1 MKLFTNSKPK
11 NPKAMKNTQL
21 FSILTTAALSASST
35 ATAAILA
42 RYEFPGGSAVKTSG
56 ELIGANATTGTG
68 PTLNA
73 SGFVATSVSGTPT
86 TLAAA
91 ITGEDYVAFTLS
103 TTAAQTASFT
113 TLTFDWWL
121 NSPNSTATGES
132 YSIFALADEDG
143 NGFDTGDQ
151 LGVRTLGEGGT
162 VGSGFNAHDTEAD
175 ALSVSFTISS
185 LADLAASESLEF
197 RLYFVDNRAGVS
209 SPGHRIDNFTVNG
222 TTAAVPEPS
231 ALAILGVGVIGLL
244 VRRRR

>member
-1 MKLFTNSKPK
+1 MKH
-11 NPKAMKNTQL
+11 TQL
-21 FSILTTAALSASST
+21 LTILTTAALSASST

-56 ELIGANATTGTG
+56 LVTGADVTTGSG
-68 PTLNA
+68 PTLDA
-73 SGFVATSVSGTPT
+73 AGYVSTSVSGTPT

-91 ITGEDYVAFTLS
+91 ITGADYVAFTLS
-103 TTAAQTASFT
+103 TTAVQTASFT

-132 YSIFALADEDG
+132 YSMYALADEDG

-162 VGSGFNAHDTEAD
+162 IGSGFNAHDTQAEA
-175 ALSVSFTISS
+175 LNVSFTISS
-185 LADLAASESLEF
+185 LADLAASDSLEF
-197 RLYFVDNRAGVS
+197 RLYFVDNRSGVS

-222 TTAAVPEPS
+222 TAVAVVPEPS
-231 ALAILGVGVIGLL
+231 ALALLGVGVIGLV